1 MKSLHGAPGYNLQTA
16 VDTDSHMIV
25 HHALGNEASDLR
37 QLAPMAQASA
47 RALEAKPVVDL
58 FVGFGRYTARA
69 KVRAGAGA
77 FLMSLDELPRVLTGL
92 G

>member
-1 MKSLHGAPGYNLQTA
+1 MRIAEVKKELGAIQT
-16 VDTDSHMIV
+16 VMVGD
-25 HHALGNEASDLR
+25 GASD
-37 QLAPMAQASA
+37 
-47 RALEAKPVVDL
+47 LEAKPVVDL